1 MKYIS
6 DTIDQDFVGGRFS
19 TFSSKNIVISLILF
33 LVIFFSVDLS
43 YFWIGPLPAWSGF
56 TAFGLIYLSAHKT
69 TFNILM
75 DTIRKLTWFVIVPWI
90 ILLVYM
96 VFRDLIAGTIGS
108 SFTNRIGVN
117 LFSLGAMIFVI
128 TACRLLSIKISM
140 FIFSVIFLV
149 QGLVGIAQYAGSY
162 AAWTLPDKIS
172 AYSSKDVALYDTI
185 VKGKDARSVSQGF
198 EGVGR
203 IRGLHVYVHM
213 FSGYQGVGGFFALA
227 FGLLFL
233 SRKQLGFSR
242 YLFAVF
248 GFISALSI
256 ILTFTRSVT
265 LGLLVGT
272 LIIFLYYLRKG
283 RLGSIILLFGFAGIG
298 TLMLLSTGL
307 LDASQFTRFSETGLH
322 NASDYQR
329 YMSIVLALSAFLSN
343 PILGAGTGGIDLG
356 LPVHCVPIRILGD
369 FGIIGF
375 AFYAWVWTGIY
386 LLLVKGLRCRLGTV
400 HLIALAA
407 FGALFVAMIDNLTH
421 SSGILQRGNGQAVI
435 FAFTIGLI
443 MHYPIMKTF
452 KK

>member
-6 DTIDQDFVGGRFS
+6 DTIDQDFVSGRFS
-19 TFSSKNIVISLILF
+19 DFSSKNITIATLLF
-33 LVIFFSVDLS
+33 LVVFFSVALS
-43 YFWIGPLPAWSGF
+43 YFWIGPLPAWVGF
-56 TAFGLIYLSAHKT
+56 STLGLIYLFSNKES
-69 TFNILM
+69 LRVLK
-75 DTIRKLTWFVIVPWI
+75 DTINKVTWFLIVPWI
-90 ILLVYM
+90 ILLIFIAM
-96 VFRDLIAGTIGS
+96 RDTLAGTIGS
-108 SFTNRIGVN
+108 SLTDRIGVN
-117 LFSLGAMIFVI
+117 AFSLAAMIFVI

-140 FIFSVIFLV
+140 LIFSFIFFV
-149 QGLVGIAQYAGSY
+149 QGLVGIAQFTGSY
-162 AAWTLPDKIS
+162 TAWTLPDKIS

-185 VKGKDARSVSQGF
+185 VKGKDARSVSRGF
-198 EGVGR
+198 ESVGR

-256 ILTFTRSVT
+256 VLTFTRSVT
-265 LGLLVGT
+265 LGLIIGT

-283 RLGSIILLFGFAGIG
+283 RLVSIILLVGLAGIG
-298 TLMLLSTGL
+298 TLVLLSTGL
-307 LDASQFTRFSETGLH
+307 LDASQFTRFYDTGLH
-322 NASDYQR
+322 NDNDYYR
-329 YMSIVLALSAFLSN
+329 YESIVSTLSAFLSN

-356 LPVHCVPIRILGD
+356 LPVHCVPIRMLGD
-369 FGIIGF
+369 FGILGF
-375 AFYAWVWTGIY
+375 IFYAWVWIGIY
-386 LLLVKGLRCRLGTV
+386 LLLIKGLKCRLGTV

-435 FAFTIGLI
+435 FAFAIGLI
-443 MHYPIMKTF
+443 MHYPIMK
-452 KK
+452 KYR

>member
-1 MKYIS
+1 MR
-6 DTIDQDFVGGRFS
+6 DFTDNIDQDYGSGQFPA
-19 TFSSKNIVISLILF
+19 FSSRNIAISIILF
-33 LVIFFSVDLS
+33 LVIFFSVALS
-43 YFWIGPLPAWSGF
+43 YFWIGPLPAWTGM
-56 TAFGLIYLSAHKT
+56 TIFGLIYLCAFKR
-69 TFNILM
+69 TFHVLM
-75 DTIRKLTWFVIVPWI
+75 DTIRKIRWFIIVPWI
-90 ILLVYM
+90 IFLAYIAL
-96 VFRDLIAGTIGS
+96 RDVVAGTIS
-108 SFTNRIGVN
+108 SSLTDRIGVN
-117 LFSLGAMIFVI
+117 LFSLGAVIFVI
-128 TACRLLSIKISM
+128 TACRLLSIKVSM
-140 FIFSVIFLV
+140 FIFSTIFLV
-149 QGLVGIAQYAGSY
+149 QGLVGIAQFSGSY
-162 AAWTLPDKIS
+162 SAWTLPNKIS

-185 VKGKDARSVSQGF
+185 VRGKDARSVSQGF

-203 IRGLHVYVHM
+203 IRGLHVYVHI

-233 SRKQLGFSR
+233 SRKQFGFSR
-242 YLFAVF
+242 YLFVAF

-265 LGLLVGT
+265 FGLLIGT

-283 RLGSIILLFGFAGIG
+283 RLGSIILLFGLAGIG
-298 TLMLLSTGL
+298 TYMLLSTGL
-307 LDASQFTRFSETGLH
+307 LDASQFTRFSDTGLH
-322 NASDYQR
+322 NASDYNR
-329 YMSIVLALSAFLSN
+329 YMSIVLTLSAFLSN

-356 LPVHCVPIRILGD
+356 LPVHCVPIRMLGD

-375 AFYAWVWTGIY
+375 SFYAWVWVGIY
-386 LLLVKGLRCRLGTV
+386 LLIVKGLRCRLGTV

-443 MHYPIMKTF
+443 MHYPIMKKF